1 MYSPNS
7 RIYGRDAICLQLN
20 ERAEN
25 GVIRQSWIH
34 GHERIEKVSEA
45 KIVELDHFH
54 TLLFSQIHTQLNKT
68 SLT

>member
-1 MYSPNS
+1 M
-7 RIYGRDAICLQLN
+7 N

-25 GVIRQSWIH
+25 GVIRKSWIH

-45 KIVELDHFH
+45 KIVELDYFH

-68 SLT
+68 ILT